1 MPTPVGLFFTEDLG
15 AGDSPGSGATLV
27 RLRTTQR
34 AARLTAPAFS
44 PPGEAAQQQDTC
56 ALGLA
61 LPRAS
66 SPIPPGF
73 VT

>member
-1 MPTPVGLFFTEDLG
+1 MPTPVGLFLTEDLG
-15 AGDSPGSGATLV
+15 AGDSPGSGATL
-27 RLRTTQR
+27 LRTTQR
-34 AARLTAPAFS
+34 AARLAAPAFS
-44 PPGEAAQQQDTC
+44 PPGEAAQQQGMC

-61 LPRAS
+61 LPQAS